1 MNLYFDTSALIKHY
15 IVEAGSEDVHDWVNS
30 AEMSA
35 TSLMTRAEIAA
46 GLTRLL
52 RMNFLTKPDYAIALD
67 YFRADWLF
75 YQRIPI
81 SEELVARADRLA
93 CEFGL
98 RGYDA
103 VHLAAALTWQENL
116 NFPVTLATF
125 DRGLTDAARQSGL
138 AVLPE

>member
-1 MNLYFDTSALIKHY
+1 MGVLEEQSARRMID
-15 IVEAGSEDVHDWVNS
+15 EFRTDWV
-30 AEMSA
+30 
-35 TSLMTRAEIAA
+35 SL
-46 GLTRLL
+46 
-52 RMNFLTKPDYAIALD
+52 N
-67 YFRADWLF
+67 
-75 YQRIPI
+75 RIPVT
-81 SEELVARADRLA
+81 ETLVARADRLA

-125 DRGLTDAARQSGL
+125 DKELADAARQSGE

>member
-1 MNLYFDTSALIKHY
+1 MYFDTSALIKHY
-15 IVEAGSEDVHDWVNS
+15 IVEAGSEDVHDWMDS

-35 TSLMTRAEIAA
+35 TSLVTRAEIAA

-52 RMNFLTKPDYAIALD
+52 RMNFLTTPDYAIALD
-67 YFRADWLF
+67 HFRADWLF

-103 VHLAAALTWQENL
+103 VHLAAALTWRENL
-116 NFPVTLATF
+116 GFSVTLATF
-125 DRGLTDAARQSGL
+125 DGQLAGAGRQSGL